1 MKKNIKIW
9 CMLVIFILN
18 IILAVIPS
26 NNAWAM
32 KKNQYSIIRVDEGI
46 KYLSVYNDNILLI
59 NNEGQAILRKDEID
73 IKIQGNNFR
82 MLAKNLII
90 NDENKIYDVFNEEFL
105 DEETIDKFE
114 DIIIESKN
122 IFVTGAGRSGLA
134 AKAFAMRLMHLG
146 LSAYVVGET
155 ISPAIYE
162 DDCIIAISGSGETN
176 TIVSAAKIAKNRGS
190 KVLAVTSYPESTLG
204 KLSDA
209 YVFVKGRTKK
219 EVDDENYMKRQIH
232 GNYTSLTPLGT
243 AFELTTL
250 VFLDAIVSELMEK
263 MQQTESDLKARH
275 TVLE

>member
-1 MKKNIKIW
+1 MEIMKTSIKA
-9 CMLVIFILN
+9 IL
-18 IILAVIPS
+18 
-26 NNAWAM
+26 
-32 KKNQYSIIRVDEGI
+32 
-46 KYLSVYNDNILLI
+46 DNIVS
-59 NNEGQAILRKDEID
+59 A
-73 IKIQGNNFR
+73 
-82 MLAKNLII
+82 
-90 NDENKIYDVFNEEFL
+90 EEFL
-105 DEETIDKFE
+105 DEESIEKFE
-114 DIIIESKN
+114 DIIIGSKN

-162 DDCIIAISGSGETN
+162 DDCIVAISGSGETN

-190 KVLAVTSYPESTLG
+190 KVLALTSYPDSTLG
-204 KLSDA
+204 QLCDS
-209 YVFVKGRTKK
+209 YILVKGRTKK

-263 MQQTESDLKARH
+263 MHQTESDLKARH

>member
-1 MKKNIKIW
+1 MEIMKTSIKA
-9 CMLVIFILN
+9 ILN
-18 IILAVIPS
+18 
-26 NNAWAM
+26 
-32 KKNQYSIIRVDEGI
+32 
-46 KYLSVYNDNILLI
+46 NI
-59 NNEGQAILRKDEID
+59 ESA
-73 IKIQGNNFR
+73 
-82 MLAKNLII
+82 
-90 NDENKIYDVFNEEFL
+90 EEYL
-105 DEETIDKFE
+105 DEKAIDEFE
-114 DIIIESKN
+114 NIIIGAKN

-162 DDCIIAISGSGETN
+162 DDCIVAISGSGETN

-190 KVLAVTSYPESTLG
+190 KVLALTSYPESSLG
-204 KLSDA
+204 QLADS
-209 YVFVKGRTKK
+209 YILVKGRTKK
-219 EVDDENYMKRQIH
+219 EVDDENYIKRQIH

>member
-1 MKKNIKIW
+1 MEIMKTSIRA
-9 CMLVIFILN
+9 IL
-18 IILAVIPS
+18 
-26 NNAWAM
+26 
-32 KKNQYSIIRVDEGI
+32 
-46 KYLSVYNDNILLI
+46 DNI
-59 NNEGQAILRKDEID
+59 ETAQ
-73 IKIQGNNFR
+73 
-82 MLAKNLII
+82 
-90 NDENKIYDVFNEEFL
+90 EFL
-105 DEETIDKFE
+105 DEDAVNQFE
-114 DIIIESKN
+114 DVIINSTN

-146 LSAYVVGET
+146 LSSYVVGET
-155 ISPAIYE
+155 ISPAINA

-204 KLSDA
+204 QLADG
-209 YVFVKGRTKK
+209 YLLVKGRTKK

-263 MQQTESDLKARH
+263 MEQTESDLKARH

>member
-1 MKKNIKIW
+1 MKTSIKAILDNIKS
-9 CMLVIFILN
+9 
-18 IILAVIPS
+18 AED
-26 NNAWAM
+26 
-32 KKNQYSIIRVDEGI
+32 Y
-46 KYLSVYNDNILLI
+46 
-59 NNEGQAILRKDEID
+59 
-73 IKIQGNNFR
+73 
-82 MLAKNLII
+82 
-90 NDENKIYDVFNEEFL
+90 L
-105 DEETIDKFE
+105 DEDAIEKFE

-176 TIVSAAKIAKNRGS
+176 TIVSAARIAKNRGS
-190 KVLAVTSYPESTLG
+190 KVLALTSYPESTLG
-204 KLSDA
+204 QMADSYIL
-209 YVFVKGRTKK
+209 VKGRTKK

>member
-1 MKKNIKIW
+1 MEIMKTSINAILDNIK
-9 CMLVIFILN
+9 
-18 IILAVIPS
+18 
-26 NNAWAM
+26 NA
-32 KKNQYSIIRVDEGI
+32 
-46 KYLSVYNDNILLI
+46 
-59 NNEGQAILRKDEID
+59 
-73 IKIQGNNFR
+73 
-82 MLAKNLII
+82 
-90 NDENKIYDVFNEEFL
+90 EEFL

-209 YVFVKGRTKK
+209 YVFVKRGTKK

>member
-1 MKKNIKIW
+1 MKTSIKA
-9 CMLVIFILN
+9 ILN
-18 IILAVIPS
+18 NI
-26 NNAWAM
+26 NAA
-32 KKNQYSIIRVDEGI
+32 Q
-46 KYLSVYNDNILLI
+46 
-59 NNEGQAILRKDEID
+59 
-73 IKIQGNNFR
+73 
-82 MLAKNLII
+82 
-90 NDENKIYDVFNEEFL
+90 EFL
-105 DEETIDKFE
+105 DEEAIDVFE
-114 DIIIESKN
+114 DVIINSKN

-162 DDCIIAISGSGETN
+162 DDCIVAISGSGETN

-190 KVLAVTSYPESTLG
+190 KVLALTSYPESSLG
-204 KLSDA
+204 QLADS
-209 YVFVKGRTKK
+209 FILVKGRTKK

>member
-1 MKKNIKIW
+1 MKTSIK
-9 CMLVIFILN
+9 
-18 IILAVIPS
+18 
-26 NNAWAM
+26 
-32 KKNQYSIIRVDEGI
+32 
-46 KYLSVYNDNILLI
+46 
-59 NNEGQAILRKDEID
+59 AIL
-73 IKIQGNNFR
+73 
-82 MLAKNLII
+82 
-90 NDENKIYDVFNEEFL
+90 ENIESAEEFL
-105 DEETIDKFE
+105 DEKTIDKFE
-114 DIIIESKN
+114 NMIMEANN

-146 LSAYVVGET
+146 LSSYVVGET
-155 ISPAIYE
+155 ISPAINA

-190 KVLAVTSYPESTLG
+190 KVLAVTSYPDSTLG
-204 KLSDA
+204 QLADGHLL
-209 YVFVKGRTKK
+209 VKGRTKK

-263 MQQTESDLKARH
+263 MEQTESDLKARH

>member
-1 MKKNIKIW
+1 MEIMKTSIKA
-9 CMLVIFILN
+9 IL
-18 IILAVIPS
+18 
-26 NNAWAM
+26 
-32 KKNQYSIIRVDEGI
+32 
-46 KYLSVYNDNILLI
+46 DNI
-59 NNEGQAILRKDEID
+59 ESAQ
-73 IKIQGNNFR
+73 
-82 MLAKNLII
+82 
-90 NDENKIYDVFNEEFL
+90 EFL
-105 DEETIDKFE
+105 DEKAIEEFE
-114 DIIIESKN
+114 DIIINSKN

-190 KVLAVTSYPESTLG
+190 KVLALTSYPESTLG
-204 KLSDA
+204 QLADS
-209 YVFVKGRTKK
+209 YILVKGRTKK

-263 MQQTESDLKARH
+263 MHQTESDLKARH